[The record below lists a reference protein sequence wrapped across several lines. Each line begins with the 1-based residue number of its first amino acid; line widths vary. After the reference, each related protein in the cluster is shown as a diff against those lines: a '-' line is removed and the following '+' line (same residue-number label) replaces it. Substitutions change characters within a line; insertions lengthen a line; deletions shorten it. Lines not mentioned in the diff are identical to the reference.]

1 VTILCEPDPTW
12 ATVLTAVADGDV
24 RPVETLA
31 DAGRVLAASPRETL
45 VVLGPGVDLE
55 HALRFASDVRLS
67 GVDARLVLVRESVT
81 PALRARAGESGVA
94 SVVAAA
100 DRVALAAA
108 FRRARKPRRGA
119 GQVITVLAARDGYG
133 KTTVAI
139 GLAAALPGRVCL
151 LDLDLGFG
159 DLASTL
165 SLTPE
170 RSLAQAAGRY
180 RAVTPAMLGTLAM
193 PAWSDVDCVVA
204 ASKPGEATRVPTA
217 MVADLLAILRGAYDF
232 VVVDTVERYPA
243 HALVASDRSQHHVL
257 VTTAELPALRRLR
270 FTLDVLDV
278 LPYGRTSRSV
288 VVNRVHPGAQLST
301 SDIEEVLKSRVA
313 VALPSTP
320 DVPDSVNRGEVL
332 VSTRPHHPFSAAVR
346 GFADS
351 IAQPNTTT
359 TEKRKKHA

>member
-1 VTILCEPDPTW
+1 
-12 ATVLTAVADGDV
+12 
-24 RPVETLA
+24 VE
-31 DAGRVLAASPRETL
+31 
-45 VVLGPGVDLE
+45 
-55 HALRFASDVRLS
+55 
-67 GVDARLVLVRESVT
+67 
-81 PALRARAGESGVA
+81 

-119 GQVITVLAARDGYG
+119 GRVITVLAARDGHG

-159 DLASTL
+159 DLANML

-170 RSLAQAAGRY
+170 RSLAEVAGRY
-180 RAVTPAMLGTLAM
+180 RAVTPAMLGSLAT
-193 PAWSDVDCVVA
+193 PAWSDVDCVA

-243 HALVASDRSQHHVL
+243 HALVASDRSAHHVL
-257 VTTAELPALRRLR
+257 VTTVELPALRRLR

-320 DVPDSVNRGEVL
+320 DVPDSVNRGEVP

-346 GFADS
+346 GFAEF
-351 IAQPNTTT
+351 IAHPDDTTA
-359 TEKRKKHA
+359 EKRKKHA